1 MQRALTLLAGV
12 FADPAAPGAP
22 AALADLRARWPELTP
37 EERTALTSIARL
49 AAERVAAAAAATPQR
64 STADEDE
71 DAYLAYLASM
81 QATVAAEAQELGA
94 DDGFVPPPAHGYE
107 QAAPGRAGSPA
118 AGADPQP
125 TLFALTTPAPPRPS
139 PAPRPRA
146 PLTDVT
152 PEALLGLLGLAEFR
166 PGQRQAVQAALDGRD
181 ALVVMPTGG
190 GKSLC
195 YQLPA
200 LAGRDLTVVV
210 SPLIALMRD
219 QCARLT
225 DLGHPAVMLASGG
238 DGESNR
244 AALEAIRDGQAAV
257 VFAAPER
264 FASSAFRTA
273 LGRRALALFV
283 VDEAHCVSEWG
294 HDFRPDYLRLA
305 SVIAELGH
313 PPVMACTAT
322 ATPKVAEEIVA
333 RLGLREPERVRSG
346 FDRPNLSFDVLS
358 FDGEGSVARKRAT
371 LLAGLGMQD
380 NRPAVVY
387 CGTRKSTEE
396 VAALLAAED
405 LRAVAYHAGMD
416 AGTRSARQDAFMR
429 GDADI
434 VVATNAFGMG
444 VDKAD
449 VRSVWHWAL
458 PSSLEA
464 YYQEAGRAGRDGLP
478 ARAVL
483 LASRSDLGRLV
494 RFIREA
500 EVTVEQVGAI
510 VGRLRAQGDS
520 GAIELSPGDD
530 GDRIALAVAERAG
543 ALTLAPGAGGRVRV
557 QLAAG
562 QLDHARARRLCREAT
577 NRRWESYRSIE
588 RYAAGAERCRRRQLL
603 DHFGDDT
610 PAAPSGRCCDVHD
623 PPDWLPPIKVA
634 GKRRARRR
642 RPGGACRGRPARLR
656 RRARAAEGLA
666 PRPRRGQARLHGR
679 DRRDA
684 ARGGP
689 APAADGRR
697 AAGHQGHRPV
707 LRDQARGLAAGAAGA
722 LLTGRPAI
730 TAGASRPGSVTV
742 VAVSAPPDPPPPD
755 PDLWAPP
762 GQLGDGAPRGK
773 INGLAIASLALGI
786 LWLFWVGSVL
796 ALIFGYIAKS
806 QIDRAGG
813 SQSGRGLAIAGIVL
827 GWVGI
832 GLLVLTLALGA
843 LGSALIEEPDASKP
857 VAAAISQ
864 AR

>member
-1 MQRALTLLAGV
+1 VQRALLVLAAV
-12 FADPAAPGAP
+12 FADPAASTARE
-22 AALADLRARWPELTP
+22 ALEDLRARWPQLTDGERAALTP
-37 EERTALTSIARL
+37 LAKL
-49 AAERVAAAAAATPQR
+49 AAERVAAAAEAAP
-64 STADEDE
+64 AGDPDE

-81 QATVAAEAQELGA
+81 EATVDAEAKG
-94 DDGFVPPPAHGYE
+94 
-107 QAAPGRAGSPA
+107 
-118 AGADPQP
+118 PQP
-125 TLFALTTPAPPRPS
+125 LDPGPAPPRTSADPGPPGNRDPGPRAATLFATTA
-139 PAPRPRA
+139 PAPPPPAA
-146 PLTDVT
+146 PLKPRTPLDDVT
-152 PEALLGLLGLAEFR
+152 PEALLRLLGLESFR
-166 PGQRQAVQAALDGRD
+166 PGQRDAVQAALDGRD

-200 LAGRDLTVVV
+200 LAGSDLTVVV

-238 DGESNR
+238 DGDSNR
-244 AALEAIRDGQAAV
+244 SALESIRDGSAAV

-264 FASSAFRTA
+264 FASSAFRGA

-333 RLGLREPERVRSG
+333 RLGLREPARVRSG
-346 FDRPNLSFDVLS
+346 FDRPNLSFDVLA

-371 LLAGLGMQD
+371 LVAGLKMAE

-396 VAALLAAED
+396 VADLLSGEG
-405 LRAVAYHAGMD
+405 LEVVAYHAGMNAD
-416 AGTRSARQDAFMR
+416 TRSRRQDAFMT
-429 GDADI
+429 GGADV

-464 YYQEAGRAGRDGLP
+464 YYQEAGRAGRDGEP

-510 VGRLRAQGDS
+510 VGRLRARGGGDGS
-520 GAIELSPGDD
+520 IELHPDD
-530 GDRIALAVAERAG
+530 DRDRIALAVAERAG
-543 ALTLAPGAGGRVRV
+543 ALSLAPGAGGRVRV
-557 QLAAG
+557 QLTSE
-562 QLDHARARRLCREAT
+562 LDHGRARALCREAT

-588 RYAAGAERCRRRQLL
+588 RYAAGDERCRRRQLL

-610 PAAPSGRCCDVHD
+610 PAAPTGRCCDVHD
-623 PPDWLPPIKVA
+623 PPDWLPPIAVA
-634 GKRRARRR
+634 GKRARSAQAALVEDGPPVSDAELAPLKAWRRDRADGKPAYTVATDATLREVVRR
-642 RPGGACRGRPARLR
+642 RPRT
-656 RRARAAEGLA
+656 
-666 PRPRRGQARLHGR
+666 
-679 DRRDA
+679 
-684 ARGGP
+684 
-689 APAADGRR
+689 ADE
-697 AAGHQGHRPV
+697 
-707 LRDQARGLAAGAAGA
+707 L
-722 LLTGRPAI
+722 
-730 TAGASRPGSVTV
+730 
-742 VAVSAPPDPPPPD
+742 
-755 PDLWAPP
+755 
-762 GQLGDGAPRGK
+762 
-773 INGLAIASLALGI
+773 LAI
-786 LWLFWVGSVL
+786 
-796 ALIFGYIAKS
+796 K
-806 QIDRAGG
+806 
-813 SQSGRGLAIAGIVL
+813 
-827 GWVGI
+827 GI
-832 GLLVLTLALGA
+832 GPSFVTKHADSLLELLQ
-843 LGSALIEEPDASKP
+843 AS
-857 VAAAISQ
+857 
-864 AR
+864 